1 MKKCNVFQDFSTL
14 LSIVLYLVKKGPVY
28 NIAIDVVDI
37 LEPADNFFC
46 VRFFTDSNIKIM
58 VV

>member
-1 MKKCNVFQDFSTL
+1 MYFKIFNLAEYCAIFGK
-14 LSIVLYLVKKGPVY
+14 KKGPVY